1 MEAGGKGG
9 IVGEL
14 MDLLLVV
21 IIGFVSVKFEVAQ
34 IDKIVFKADSAML
47 WKSQG

>member
-1 MEAGGKGG
+1 
-9 IVGEL
+9 

-47 WKSQG
+47 WKSQVKSLG